1 MKASSGSSSPRA
13 KGIEMTDKLAL
24 YKSDKP
30 GKVLSFEQKGEFF
43 YRRGLNR
50 LDENKLSEALCNYRL
65 ASERDPGN
73 EEILLAMAEV
83 LTEMERYD
91 ESNRILFALMRRE
104 EHDSE
109 CYFGLGCNFMG
120 LNDLEHAKDAFERYA
135 DLEPEGEFVYD
146 AFDMLD
152 AIDDAEFY
160 RNGEGVLVAVNKKA
174 DAYDAAE
181 EGREFL
187 EQEHYD
193 KAEEKLAQALHLDP
207 ELHWA
212 RNNLTLVHFCR
223 REYRRAA
230 NEAKTVLEREPK
242 NLQALCNLAMIQ
254 QAMRDKAA
262 ANRTADVLAR
272 CETDD
277 PDDLNRMS
285 LVLMDLGRF
294 AEALPFMQKLR
305 RRYPYDEGTLHR
317 LAMCAFETGQIDE
330 AIGSYDTL
338 LKINSQDTIARYYR
352 GLCRAAQASG
362 GPSSAAKRKYM
373 LNYQVP
379 FDEMLARINRLN
391 EIVAQSKDD
400 LSEAWERG
408 AELKSLI
415 EWGFTLPDRGI
426 KRALLTLIATFADPR
441 GEEMLRDYILRR
453 DQPDELKHE
462 ALALLTRQGAVEPY
476 TSYLG
481 GVLVQSRMSRTLS
494 GGVSKPYR
502 DALVLC
508 LSTMRGRRP
517 DRVASRAVSLW
528 EKFIRSAGEALPR
541 LSRAQA
547 GAMAAALEYVACRE
561 VGEKA
566 IKTDICARYGVSAL
580 RFKNALTRLEREK

>member
-1 MKASSGSSSPRA
+1 
-13 KGIEMTDKLAL
+13 MTLH
-24 YKSDKP
+24 KSNQP

-43 YRRGLNR
+43 YKRGLDR
-50 LDENKLSEALCNYRL
+50 LDENKLAEALCNYRL
-65 ASERDPGN
+65 ASARDPGN
-73 EEILLAMAEV
+73 EEVLLAMAEV

-104 EHDSE
+104 EYDSE

-120 LNDLEHAKDAFERYA
+120 LNDVAHAKDAFERYVE
-135 DLEPEGEFVYD
+135 LEPEGEFVYD
-146 AFDMLD
+146 AYDMLD
-152 AIDDAEFY
+152 AIEEAEFY
-160 RNGEGVLVAVNKKA
+160 REGSSSGALVEVNRK
-174 DAYDAAE
+174 DEAYDAAE

-193 KAEEKLAQALHLDP
+193 KAEEKLLTALRLDP
-207 ELHWA
+207 DLHWA
-212 RNNLTLVHFCR
+212 RNNLTLVYFCR
-223 REYRRAA
+223 REHKRAA

-242 NLQALCNLAMIQ
+242 NLQALCNLAMVQ
-254 QAMRDKAA
+254 QTMRDKAA
-262 ANRTADVLAR
+262 ANRTADAMAR
-272 CETDD
+272 CEAED

-285 LVLMDLGRF
+285 LVLMDLSRY
-294 AEALPFMQKLR
+294 AEALPLMRKLR
-305 RRYPYDEGTLHR
+305 KHYPYDEGSLHR
-317 LAMCAFETGQIDE
+317 LALCAFQTEQFAE
-330 AIGSYDTL
+330 AVGCYDTL
-338 LKINSQDTIARYYR
+338 LKINAQDTIARYYR

-362 GPSSAAKRKYM
+362 GASNAAKRKFM

-391 EIVAQSKDD
+391 EIVGASKDG
-400 LSEAWERG
+400 LEEAWENN
-408 AELKSLI
+408 AELKSLV

-426 KRALLTLIATFADPR
+426 KRALITLISTFQDAR
-441 GEEMLRDYILRR
+441 GEEMLRDFILRR

-462 ALALLTRQGAVEPY
+462 ALASLTRQEAKEPY
-476 TSYLG
+476 IAYLG
-481 GVLVQSRMSRTLS
+481 GVLVQSRVSHTLS

-517 DRVASRAVSLW
+517 DKVATRAVSLW
-528 EKFIRSAGEALPR
+528 EKYIHGMEETLPR

-547 GAMAAALEYVACRE
+547 SAMAAALEYVACRE

-566 IKTDICARYGVSAL
+566 VKTDICARYGVSAL